1 MTRRLL
7 IALSLALVLVAPA
20 AGDDLH
26 GVKASIDARIAR
38 LNSHVE
44 SVRERES
51 SLRAQITDVTDQIRS
66 LEAQVG
72 DVATQLDS
80 LQQDLSLHQQRLGK
94 LNTLYE
100 LRTQKLNFLREQY
113 QASIDR
119 LNQRL
124 VDIYESEEPDV
135 IGVIFS
141 AQDFQ
146 SMLDQVDYVKQ
157 IGNQDKHIA
166 AQVRRSRNQ
175 VQIERLRTRKA
186 RASMLS
192 ETQAI
197 AVRTEQKRLVK
208 EQLISSQGSLATARE
223 QKKVSL
229 DTLSAQEQAEAGEID
244 ALQAQSAAVAAK
256 IQAAQAASSS
266 SGTPS
271 SNPGGYQWPV
281 SGPVTSPFGWRWGRL
296 HEGIDIAVPSGTPVH
311 ASAAGTVI
319 YASWMEGYGNFVII
333 DHGGGIATAYG
344 HNTSVAVAVG
354 QSVAQGQV
362 IAYSGST
369 GHSTGPHVHFEV
381 RVNGAAVDPLGYL

>member
-1 MTRRLL
+1 MPKQPLDDDAPSTHCAFACARPGRSRGRRR
-7 IALSLALVLVAPA
+7 PA
-20 AGDDLH
+20 RRQG
-26 GVKASIDARIAR
+26 GIDARIAR

-44 SVRERES
+44 TVRQRES

-192 ETQAI
+192 
-197 AVRTEQKRLVK
+197 R
-208 EQLISSQGSLATARE
+208 
-223 QKKVSL
+223 
-229 DTLSAQEQAEAGEID
+229 DTGDRRPHRAE
-244 ALQAQSAAVAAK
+244 S
-256 IQAAQAASSS
+256 ASSRS
-266 SGTPS
+266 S
-271 SNPGGYQWPV
+271 
-281 SGPVTSPFGWRWGRL
+281 
-296 HEGIDIAVPSGTPVH
+296 
-311 ASAAGTVI
+311 
-319 YASWMEGYGNFVII
+319 
-333 DHGGGIATAYG
+333 
-344 HNTSVAVAVG
+344 
-354 QSVAQGQV
+354 
-362 IAYSGST
+362 
-369 GHSTGPHVHFEV
+369 
-381 RVNGAAVDPLGYL
+381 